1 MRTGFR
7 TGILVAVVTLSS
19 ACGARSSGDTQAS
32 EPPTRASALPCAES
46 DQSGVAL
53 DVPGPGQ
60 PSPEEAV
67 APYAGALELVAEQVD
82 GSTIVVGLR
91 RDDTVFRVYQV
102 TKRSDGWWPDG
113 YAECRV

>member
-1 MRTGFR
+1 MRTGL
-7 TGILVAVVTLSS
+7 TPGMLVAVVTLSS
-19 ACGARSSGDTQAS
+19 ACGAQSSNDTQAS
-32 EPPTRASALPCAES
+32 EPTTRASALACAES
-46 DQSGVAL
+46 DQSSVAL

-82 GSTIVVGLR
+82 GSTIVVGLI
-91 RDDTVFRVYQV
+91 RDGTVFRVYQV

>member
-1 MRTGFR
+1 M
-7 TGILVAVVTLSS
+7 LVAVVTLSS
-19 ACGARSSGDTQAS
+19 ACGAQSSNDTQAS
-32 EPPTRASALPCAES
+32 EPTTRASALACAES
-46 DQSGVAL
+46 DQSSVAL

-82 GSTIVVGLR
+82 GSTIVVGLI
-91 RDDTVFRVYQV
+91 RDGTVFRVYQV